1 MNTLLIDTSDNKR
14 ISVGLRIND
23 KEYSKSQKVDRDKA
37 QATLPLIEK
46 VLKGKSLSL
55 KDIDNI
61 EVNTGPGSFTGIRVG
76 MSIANAL
83 SFSLKIPVNGKKV
96 GDFAQASYK

>member
-1 MNTLLIDTSDNKR
+1 M
-14 ISVGLRIND
+14 V
-23 KEYSKSQKVDRDKA
+23 
-37 QATLPLIEK
+37 EK
-46 VLKGKSLSL
+46 VLKGKGLTL
-55 KDIDNI
+55 KDIDSI

>member
-1 MNTLLIDTSDNKR
+1 MKTLLIDTSSNKE
-14 ISVGLRIND
+14 ISVGLKIGS
-23 KEYSKSQKVDRDKA
+23 KEYFKSQKVDRDKA
-37 QATLPLIEK
+37 QATLPLVEK
-46 VLKGKSLSL
+46 VLKGKGLTL
-55 KDIDNI
+55 KDIDSI